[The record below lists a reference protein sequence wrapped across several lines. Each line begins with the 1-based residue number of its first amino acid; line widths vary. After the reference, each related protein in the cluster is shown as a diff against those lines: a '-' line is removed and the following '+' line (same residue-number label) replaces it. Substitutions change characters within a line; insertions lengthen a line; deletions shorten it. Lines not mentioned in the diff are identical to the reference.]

1 VTSAADTMPQ
11 TAAPATDLADTRRLV
26 RLHGLSAL
34 LFLFVGLVALL
45 FAYGAVAWPDA
56 VGSSLAEYLSYGHS
70 LPIGLN
76 ALVYG
81 WLTIGLTA
89 VIYFFLPRL
98 VATDLA
104 FPRLAALNG
113 LLMTAGVGVGIVAIA
128 MGESAGGR
136 MLEMPW
142 YADAALAVSFLT
154 LAVIVTA
161 TVRRSSGDGVGVP
174 VWYFLAASWW
184 LFLSF
189 TAGAIPGLAG
199 APAELQS
206 AFTATAVAGM
216 WIASAA
222 IGGGYALVATLVP
235 DAVFHPRLGRIGF
248 WSIGFLWVWTA
259 ARTLQYGPT
268 PDWIET
274 IPVLFSAGL
283 LVAALV
289 VVTDFAVALRG
300 KVDAAAPVTSLRLF
314 AVGLGLFLL
323 IPGHMLLQ
331 SFRSTSSVVRF
342 TAWEGAFDLLL
353 LLGVFT
359 FWMAALLGHVL
370 APTVRRRVAGTTSSR
385 LMLVGVL
392 FAVGTRWVAGLQQGY
407 TWLAGV
413 ESGEYSNT
421 GDGFFNTVGALHGT
435 DILTFIGLAVFGAG
449 ALLLLVGLVLPG
461 RETLEVDGSGRGP
474 LAVLVVGLM
483 SVVSGTALPTDWTG
497 PFVYGGLVLLAI
509 GFVIYRYNP
518 KWRRGEVERT
528 TVAALDYSWPDI
540 EQPSTVRRGAAAVFA
555 LVVLTVFA
563 LPAID
568 SDREA
573 TALADESRNLEAGSI
588 EALGRDVYVA
598 EGCWYCHTQ
607 QVRAVVSDVGLG
619 PVSTPGD
626 FAYDPAGIF
635 GVTRIGPDLAHA
647 GSREPTNDAGWVELH
662 LIDPRTERPWS
673 TMPAYSHLNYADLTA
688 LAAYVA
694 GLE

>member
-1 VTSAADTMPQ
+1 LT
-11 TAAPATDLADTRRLV
+11 
-26 RLHGLSAL
+26 
-34 LFLFVGLVALL
+34 
-45 FAYGAVAWPDA
+45 YGTVAWPDA
-56 VGSSLAEYLSYGHS
+56 LGSSLAEYLSYGHS
-70 LPIGLN
+70 LPIALN
-76 ALVYG
+76 ALVFG

-89 VIYFFLPRL
+89 VIYHFLPRL
-98 VATDLA
+98 VGADLA
-104 FPRLAALNG
+104 FRRLAALNG

-142 YADAALAVSFLT
+142 YADTALAVSFLM
-154 LAVIVTA
+154 LAVVVTT
-161 TVRRSSGDGVGVP
+161 TVRRSGRASVGVP

-189 TAGAIPGLAG
+189 TAGAIPGLTG

-235 DAVFHPRLGRIGF
+235 EAEFHPRLGRIGF
-248 WSIGFLWVWTA
+248 WSVGFLWVWTA

-283 LVAALV
+283 LVAALAV
-289 VVTDFAVALRG
+289 VADFALALRG
-300 KVDAAAPVTSLRLF
+300 KITESAPVTSLRLF

-331 SFRSTSSVVRF
+331 SFRSTSTVVRF

-353 LLGVFT
+353 LLGVFS
-359 FWMAALLGHVL
+359 FWLSGLLGHVF
-370 APTVRRRVAGTTSSR
+370 APAVRRRVAGTASSR
-385 LMLVGVL
+385 LMLLGVL

-413 ESGEYSNT
+413 ESGEYTNT

-435 DILTFIGLAVFGAG
+435 DVLTFIGLAVFGAG
-449 ALLLLVGLVLPG
+449 VLLLLVGLLLPG
-461 RETLEVDGSGRGP
+461 RETLETDGSGRGP
-474 LAVLVVGLM
+474 LAVLVIGLM
-483 SVVSGTALPTDWTG
+483 AVVSGTALPTDWTG
-497 PFVYGGLVLLAI
+497 PIVYGGIALLAI
-509 GFVIYRYNP
+509 GFVVYRYNP
-518 KWRRGEVERT
+518 KWPRRSGER
-528 TVAALDYSWPDI
+528 AAISPLDYEWPDV
-540 EQPSTVRRGAAAVFA
+540 EEPAVVRRGAAAVFA
-555 LVVLTVFA
+555 LVVVTVFA

-573 TALADESRNLEAGSI
+573 TALADESRNLDAGSI
-588 EALGRDVYVA
+588 ESLGRDVYIA

-607 QVRAVVSDVGLG
+607 QVRAVVADVGLG
-619 PVSTPGD
+619 AVSVPGD
-626 FAYDPAGIF
+626 FAYDPPGIL

-662 LIDPRTERPWS
+662 LIDPRAERPWS
-673 TMPAYSHLNYADLTA
+673 TMPAYSHLNYADLSA